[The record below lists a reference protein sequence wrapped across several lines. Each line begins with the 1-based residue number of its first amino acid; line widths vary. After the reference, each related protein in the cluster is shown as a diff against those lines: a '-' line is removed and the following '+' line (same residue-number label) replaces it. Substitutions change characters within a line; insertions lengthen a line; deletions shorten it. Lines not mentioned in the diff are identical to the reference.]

1 MKTKRCPRGTIRRKA
16 YTRSSS
22 SGKQARVAS
31 ACIKDVGLPG
41 KGFKGKGPFLLPQGV
56 AKRAV
61 PLAATPMGVA
71 AKGPGIGEL
80 KEGELSRFGYDKVV
94 TMSAKD
100 RHAALT
106 KAVNEY
112 GALTVFRKLNAI
124 SVYTRHTA
132 PESSRIFLLDRNWVK
147 RTFGNTKND

>member
-1 MKTKRCPRGTIRRKA
+1 MKTKRCPRGMIRRNA
-16 YTRSSS
+16 YTRTSA

-41 KGFKGKGPFLLPQGV
+41 KGFQGE
-56 AKRAV
+56 
-61 PLAATPMGVA
+61 GS
-71 AKGPGIGEL
+71 GIGEL

-94 TMSAKD
+94 KMSAKD

-106 KAVNEY
+106 NAVKEY
-112 GALTVFRKLNAI
+112 GALMVFRKLNAI

-132 PESSRIFLLDRNWVK
+132 PESSHIFLLDRNWVK

>member
-16 YTRSSS
+16 YTR
-22 SGKQARVAS
+22 KNTHVPS

-41 KGFKGKGPFLLPQGV
+41 KGFQGE
-56 AKRAV
+56 
-61 PLAATPMGVA
+61 GS
-71 AKGPGIGEL
+71 GIGEL